1 MNQDDPKQVSSDP
14 TPSGPRPPSFF
25 LDSRTVW
32 PIKKNRGRA
41 DRSTLVSRPVL
52 PNIPESHNL
61 FSLHREFDISISFS
75 FLRES
80 CDSIDVNNS
89 KSHTWPFQTPSM
101 KKLFWNKLC
110 VPCCCIFHC
119 TISTSLNYIFQRSMT
134 MLNRAVCH

>member
-1 MNQDDPKQVSSDP
+1 MIRSKFLVTRLPQAPA
-14 TPSGPRPPSFF
+14 PPLFF
-25 LDSRTVW
+25 SIPGQFGQSRR
-32 PIKKNRGRA
+32 IGGRA